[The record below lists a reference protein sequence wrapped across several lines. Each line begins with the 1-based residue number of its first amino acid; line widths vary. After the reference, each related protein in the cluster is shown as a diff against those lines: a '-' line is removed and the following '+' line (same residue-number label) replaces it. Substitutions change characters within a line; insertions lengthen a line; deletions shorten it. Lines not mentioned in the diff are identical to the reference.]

1 MNEKDCT
8 PKNCPHAKLLTE
20 AREAC
25 ASCTS
30 PTCTPGTCQNAAL
43 LERARAA
50 CIKCTRGGK
59 PSGRGGQVSIE
70 AAGEAVIERS
80 AAYIDRSPRGQV
92 TKLGQRTEDMA
103 AELFRRWQGLDTID
117 SLLALHLAN
126 GGTCA
131 NFGAY
136 LERTHAAIDKLRPER
151 KTFRATA
158 WSKWQGILKR
168 LPLLRGVQ
176 SWSKGHGGAKP
187 GQGKGVHHHFKNPD
201 MEAKRIE
208 RLRIAAAK
216 EVERK
221 RSKDK
226 MQQLIAQLDTPGP
239 TGFRWLAAM
248 VQNNELPLIVAARR
262 LRIGSRKFLRIA
274 ELLGIWMP
282 HPIIER
288 RRLKAAQA
296 ASGVQPSAPAGP
308 TTAPAQPTAAATLS
322 AHGAP

>member
-1 MNEKDCT
+1 MNEKTCT
-8 PKNCPHAKLLTE
+8 PANCPHT
-20 AREAC
+20 
-25 ASCTS
+25 
-30 PTCTPGTCQNAAL
+30 AL
-43 LERARAA
+43 LEKARADCLA
-50 CIKCTRGGK
+50 CTCGGK
-59 PSGRGGQVSIE
+59 PAGHGGQVSAD
-70 AAGEAVIERS
+70 AAGEAIISRQR
-80 AAYIDRSPRGQV
+80 AYIDRSPRGQV
-92 TKLGQRTEDMA
+92 TKLGQHAEDMA

-187 GQGKGVHHHFKNPD
+187 GQGKGVRHHFENPD
-201 MEAKRIE
+201 KEAKRIE

-216 EVERK
+216 KDGGGSRPWRK
-221 RSKDK
+221 T
-226 MQQLIAQLDTPGP
+226 QQAVAQLDIPGP

-248 VQNNELPLIVAARR
+248 VQDNELPLIVAARR
-262 LRIGSRKFLRIA
+262 LRIDPRKFLRIA
-274 ELLGIWMP
+274 KLLGIWMP

>member
-20 AREAC
+20 ARQAC

-187 GQGKGVHHHFKNPD
+187 GQGKGREHKFADAGREELRQQRKAARQQADETKAQQRERQPT
-201 MEAKRIE
+201 KRRIE
-208 RLRIAAAK
+208 RNTK
-216 EVERK
+216 
-221 RSKDK
+221 
-226 MQQLIAQLDTPGP
+226 
-239 TGFRWLAAM
+239 WLKA
-248 VQNNELPLIVAARR
+248 EAAR
-262 LRIGSRKFLRIA
+262 LD
-274 ELLGIWMP
+274 
-282 HPIIER
+282 
-288 RRLKAAQA
+288 
-296 ASGVQPSAPAGP
+296 V
-308 TTAPAQPTAAATLS
+308 
-322 AHGAP
+322 

>member
-80 AAYIDRSPRGQV
+80 AAYIDRSPRGRV
-92 TKLGQRTEDMA
+92 TGLDQRTEDIA
-103 AELFRRWQGLDTID
+103 AELSRRWHGLDTID

-131 NFGAY
+131 NFWTY

-151 KTFRATA
+151 ESFRATA
-158 WSKWQGILKR
+158 WSKWQ
-168 LPLLRGVQ
+168 
-176 SWSKGHGGAKP
+176 
-187 GQGKGVHHHFKNPD
+187 
-201 MEAKRIE
+201 
-208 RLRIAAAK
+208 
-216 EVERK
+216 
-221 RSKDK
+221 
-226 MQQLIAQLDTPGP
+226 
-239 TGFRWLAAM
+239 
-248 VQNNELPLIVAARR
+248 
-262 LRIGSRKFLRIA
+262 
-274 ELLGIWMP
+274 
-282 HPIIER
+282 
-288 RRLKAAQA
+288 
-296 ASGVQPSAPAGP
+296 
-308 TTAPAQPTAAATLS
+308 
-322 AHGAP
+322 